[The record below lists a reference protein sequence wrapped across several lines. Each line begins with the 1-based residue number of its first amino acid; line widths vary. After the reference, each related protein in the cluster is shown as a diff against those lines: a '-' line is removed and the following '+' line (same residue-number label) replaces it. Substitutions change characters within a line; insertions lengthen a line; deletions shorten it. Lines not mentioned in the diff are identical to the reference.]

1 MKNYT
6 HAILPRASPPLV
18 LRDYQIQTI
27 DKMVDYDGRAA
38 LGVLGTGLGKTLI
51 FTEFIRKDVT
61 ESDHRCLILSHREE
75 LVRQPLTYLTDLPC
89 GIELA
94 QHHARGQP
102 IISASV
108 QSLVGR
114 LDRYNP
120 REIDTIIV
128 DEAHHA
134 AAPTYR
140 KVLDYFPAARI
151 FGFTATAHRGD
162 GIGLDC
168 VFDDLLC
175 EYDTLWGIEH
185 GYLTP
190 MDCVQ
195 VQLKYKMG
203 SVRIS
208 EYGDFDQADVARVM
222 SGTAA
227 GVVEAYEKH
236 ARGQTIIFAAST
248 DEARDITDLL
258 NKHAGRKVAG
268 LILGNTKNRDRVLE
282 AYKLGLLQVL
292 VNFGVLTEGTDLPS
306 TETVI
311 IARPISHTNVGL
323 YAQMVGRALRLYPG
337 KTTALVIDCVGISD
351 YPVCTAATLIGK
363 PLPEE
368 KPAEVKS
375 AEEKQPDED
384 KVEVLSDD
392 EIPETWIEKQQ
403 EVSILDKG
411 KGVDLHD
418 VAWVELKNGGYILPI
433 PNMVYRV
440 SAPDDAGNVYLRKNK
455 KCSKNAVPPQ
465 FVFDYVFQDLQK
477 NHPHDRHI
485 WDKSSRHVWDHQPI
499 TNQQYALIHRL
510 APDYKIDAKK
520 MTRGDASRLIQ
531 LLLYKKDELEEG
543 EVHAP

>member
-1 MKNYT
+1 MVNRSQ
-6 HAILPRASPPLV
+6 APRGSPP
-18 LRDYQIQTI
+18 LRDYQQDTV
-27 DKMVDYDGRAA
+27 DKMLRYEGRAA
-38 LGVLGTGLGKTLI
+38 LCVLGTGLGKTRI
-51 FTEFIRKDVT
+51 FTDFIRREV
-61 ESDHRCLILSHREE
+61 EQNDHHCLILSHREE
-75 LVRQPLTYLTDLPC
+75 LVRQPLTYLSDLPC

-94 QHHARGQP
+94 QQHARGQHV
-102 IISASV
+102 ITASV

-128 DEAHHA
+128 DEAHHS

-140 KVLDYFPAARI
+140 KILDYFCSARI
-151 FGFTATAHRGD
+151 YGFTATAHRGD
-162 GIGLDC
+162 GVGLGC
-168 VFDDLLC
+168 VFRDLLC

-195 VQLKYKMG
+195 VRLKYKMG
-203 SVRIS
+203 GIKIN
-208 EYGDFDQADVARVM
+208 EYGDYDQTDVARIM

-227 GVVEAYEKH
+227 GVVEAYDKY
-236 ARGQTIIFAAST
+236 ARGQTIIFAVSV
-248 DEARDITDLL
+248 DEARDIADLL
-258 NKHAGRKVAG
+258 NKHAGKRVAG
-268 LILGNTKNRDRVLE
+268 LILGSTRDRGRVLE
-282 AYKLGLLQVL
+282 AYKLGILRVL
-292 VNFGVLTEGTDLPS
+292 VNYGVLTEGTDLPS

-368 KPAEVKS
+368 KPAEVIS
-375 AEEKQPDED
+375 TTEKQPDEE
-384 KVEVLSDD
+384 KVKVLSGD
-392 EIPETWIEKQQ
+392 EIPETWIQKQQ
-403 EVSILDKG
+403 EVSIMEKG

-418 VAWVELKNGGYILPI
+418 VAWVALKNGGYILPV

-455 KCSKNAVPPQ
+455 KCSKTAVPPQ

-485 WDKSSRHVWDHQPI
+485 WDKSSRHVWDKQPI
-499 TNQQYALIHRL
+499 TNQQYALIRRL

-520 MTRGDASRLIQ
+520 MTRGDASRVIQ
-531 LLLYKKDELEEG
+531 LLLYKQEDLEEG
-543 EVHAP
+543 VGNAP

>member
-1 MKNYT
+1 MVNRSQ
-6 HAILPRASPPLV
+6 APRGSPP
-18 LRDYQIQTI
+18 LRDYQQDTV
-27 DKMVDYDGRAA
+27 DKMLRYEGRAA
-38 LGVLGTGLGKTLI
+38 LCVLGTGLGKTRI
-51 FTEFIRKDVT
+51 FTDFIRREV
-61 ESDHRCLILSHREE
+61 EQNDHHCLILSHREE
-75 LVRQPLTYLTDLPC
+75 LVRQPLTYLSDLPC

-94 QHHARGQP
+94 QQHARGQHV
-102 IISASV
+102 ITASV

-140 KVLDYFPAARI
+140 KILDYFCSARI
-151 FGFTATAHRGD
+151 YGFTATAHRGD
-162 GIGLDC
+162 GVGLGC
-168 VFDDLLC
+168 VFRDLLC

-195 VQLKYKMG
+195 VRLKYKMG
-203 SVRIS
+203 GIKIN
-208 EYGDFDQADVARVM
+208 EYGDYDQTDVARIM

-227 GVVEAYEKH
+227 GVVEAYHKH

-258 NKHAGRKVAG
+258 NKHAGKKVAG
-268 LILGNTKNRDRVLE
+268 LILGNTKNRDRLLE
-282 AYKLGLLQVL
+282 AYKLGILQVL
-292 VNFGVLTEGTDLPS
+292 VNYGVLTEGTDLPS

-337 KTTALVIDCVGISD
+337 KTTARIIDCVGISD

-368 KPAEVKS
+368 KPETP
-375 AEEKQPDED
+375 ETTEPKQPDENQTQLL
-384 KVEVLSDD
+384 KDD
-392 EIPETWIEKQQ
+392 EIPDSWIQQ
-403 EVSILDKG
+403 QKEVSIMEKG
-411 KGVDLHD
+411 KGVDLHG
-418 VAWVELKNGGYILPI
+418 VAWVELKNGGYILPV
-433 PNMVYRV
+433 PNMLYRI
-440 SAPDDAGNVYLRKNK
+440 SAPDEAGNVFLRKNK
-455 KCSKNAVPPQ
+455 KCSKAAVPPQ
-465 FVFDYVFQDLQK
+465 FVFDFVYQDLQK

-485 WDKSSRHVWDHQPI
+485 WDKSKRHVWDHQPI
-499 TNQQYALIHRL
+499 TNQQYALIRRL
-510 APDYKIDAKK
+510 APDYKIDAQK
-520 MTRGDASRLIQ
+520 MTRGDASRVIQ

-543 EVHAP
+543 AGDAP

>member
-1 MKNYT
+1 MPT
-6 HAILPRASPPLV
+6 FIPRASPLPA
-18 LRDYQIQTI
+18 LRDYQQNTV
-27 DKMVDYDGRAA
+27 DKMLCYDDRAA
-38 LGVLGTGLGKTLI
+38 LCVLGTGLGKTRI

-61 ESDHRCLILSHREE
+61 ESDHHCLILSHREE

-94 QHHARGQP
+94 QQHARGQP

-114 LDRYNP
+114 LNRYNP
-120 REIDTIIV
+120 REINTIIV

-140 KVLDYFPAARI
+140 KILNHFPAARI

-168 VFDDLLC
+168 VFNDLLC

-185 GYLTP
+185 GYLSP
-190 MDCVQ
+190 IDCIQ

-203 SVRIS
+203 SVKIN
-208 EYGDFDQADVARVM
+208 EYGDFNQADVARVM

-227 GVVEAYEKH
+227 GVVEAYKKH

-248 DEARDITDLL
+248 DEARDITALL
-258 NKHAGRKVAG
+258 NKHAGKKVAG
-268 LILGNTKNRDRVLE
+268 LILSSTKKRERVLE
-282 AYKLGLLQVL
+282 AYKLGILRVL
-292 VNFGVLTEGTDLPS
+292 VNYGVLTEGTDLPS

-337 KTTALVIDCVGISD
+337 KATALVIDCVGISD
-351 YPVCTAATLIGK
+351 YPICTAATLIGK
-363 PLPEE
+363 PLPEKKPKLPE
-368 KPAEVKS
+368 PAEQ
-375 AEEKQPDED
+375 KQPDEEQIQLLKD
-384 KVEVLSDD
+384 E
-392 EIPETWIEKQQ
+392 EIPDSWIKQQ
-403 EVSILDKG
+403 KDVSIMDKG

-455 KCSKNAVPPQ
+455 KCSKKAVPPQ
-465 FVFDYVFQDLQK
+465 FVFDYVYQDLQK
-477 NHPHDRHI
+477 NHPHDQHI
-485 WDKSSRHVWDHQPI
+485 WSKSSRHVWDKQPI
-499 TNQQYALIHRL
+499 TNPQYALIQRL
-510 APDYKIDAKK
+510 APGYKIDTKK
-520 MTRGDASRLIQ
+520 TTRGDASRLIQ

-543 EVHAP
+543 ADHAS

>member
-1 MKNYT
+1 MTNP
-6 HAILPRASPPLV
+6 IIPRASPPLA
-18 LRDYQIQTI
+18 LRDYQQDTV
-27 DKMVDYDGRAA
+27 DKMLRYEGRAA
-38 LGVLGTGLGKTLI
+38 LAVLGTGLGKTAI
-51 FTEFIRKDVT
+51 FTSFVNREVT
-61 ESDHRCLILSHREE
+61 ENDHRCLLLSHRAE
-75 LVRQPLTYLTDLPC
+75 LVHQPLTYLSGIRC

-94 QHHARGQP
+94 QQHAHGEP
-102 IISASV
+102 VISASV

-114 LDRYNP
+114 LGKYNP

-140 KVLDYFPAARI
+140 KILDYFSAARI

-168 VFDDLLC
+168 VFEQLLC

-195 VQLKYKMG
+195 VQLKHKIG
-203 SVRIS
+203 SVEIN

-227 GVVEAYEKH
+227 GVVEAYHKH

-258 NKHAGRKVAG
+258 NKHAGKKVAG
-268 LILGNTKNRDRVLE
+268 LILGNTKNRDRLLE

-337 KTTALVIDCVGISD
+337 KATALVIDCVGISD

-368 KPAEVKS
+368 KPETPEKI
-375 AEEKQPDED
+375 EPKQPDEEQTQLL
-384 KVEVLSDD
+384 KDD
-392 EIPETWIEKQQ
+392 EIPDSWIQQ
-403 EVSILDKG
+403 QKEVSIMDKG
-411 KGVDLHD
+411 KGVDLHG
-418 VAWVELKNGGYILPI
+418 VAWVALKNGGYILPV
-433 PNMVYRV
+433 PNMVYRI
-440 SAPDDAGNVYLRKNK
+440 SAPDEAGNVFLRKNK
-455 KCSKNAVPPQ
+455 KCSKAAVPPQ
-465 FVFDYVFQDLQK
+465 AVFDFVYQDLQK
-477 NHPHDRHI
+477 NHPQDAHI
-485 WDKSSRHVWDHQPI
+485 WDTSKRHYWDAQPV
-499 TNQQYALIHRL
+499 TTPQLALIRRL
-510 APDYKIDAKK
+510 APDYSIDTKK

-543 EVHAP
+543 ESHAP

>member
-1 MKNYT
+1 MGTIDLNKT
-6 HAILPRASPPLV
+6 GPPL
-18 LRDYQIQTI
+18 RPYQEDVIH
-27 DKMVDYDGRAA
+27 KMILYDGHSA
-38 LGVLGTGLGKTLI
+38 LCVLGTGLGKTRI
-51 FTEFIRKDVT
+51 FVDFLRREVT
-61 ESDHRCLILSHREE
+61 ENDHHCLILSHREE
-75 LVRQPLTYLTDLPC
+75 LVRQPLTYLSDLPC

-94 QHHARGQP
+94 QQHARGQP
-102 IISASV
+102 VISASV
-108 QSLVGR
+108 QSLVRR

-175 EYDTLWGIEH
+175 EYDTLWGINH

-203 SVRIS
+203 AVKIN
-208 EYGDFDQADVARVM
+208 EYGDYDQTDVARIM

-236 ARGQTIIFAAST
+236 ARGQTIIFAVSV
-248 DEARDITDLL
+248 DEARDIADLL
-258 NKHAGRKVAG
+258 NKHAGKRVAG
-268 LILGNTKNRDRVLE
+268 LILGSTRDRGRVLE
-282 AYKLGLLQVL
+282 AYKLGILRVL
-292 VNFGVLTEGTDLPS
+292 VNYGVLTEGTDLPS

-337 KTTALVIDCVGISD
+337 KTTALVVDCVGISD

-363 PLPEE
+363 HL
-368 KPAEVKS
+368 KNA
-375 AEEKQPDED
+375 D
-384 KVEVLSDD
+384 KNNTEASIPVENAVENVPITILSGDD
-392 EIPETWIEKQQ
+392 IPESWIDKRR

-411 KGVDLHD
+411 KGVDLHG
-418 VAWVELKNGGYILPI
+418 VAWIHLKNGGYVLRV
-433 PNMVYRV
+433 PNMVYRI
-440 SAPDDAGNVYLRKNK
+440 SAPDQNGCVYLRKNK
-455 KCSKNAVPPQ
+455 KSAKSPMPPQ
-465 FVFDYVFQDLQK
+465 FVLDYVYQDLCK
-477 NHPHDRHI
+477 NHPHDKHI
-485 WDKSSRHVWDHQPI
+485 WDAKKRRIWDNQPA
-499 TNQQYALIHRL
+499 TDAQVALIQKL
-510 APDYKIDAKK
+510 NKDCNIDIHK
-520 MTRGDASRLIQ
+520 MTRGDASGLIQ
-531 LLLYKKDELEEG
+531 TLLYCRGDL
-543 EVHAP
+543 

>member
-1 MKNYT
+1 MVNRSQ
-6 HAILPRASPPLV
+6 APRGSPP
-18 LRDYQIQTI
+18 LRDYQQDTV
-27 DKMVDYDGRAA
+27 DKMLRYEGRAA
-38 LGVLGTGLGKTLI
+38 LCVLGTGLGKTRI
-51 FTEFIRKDVT
+51 FTDFIRREVKQN
-61 ESDHRCLILSHREE
+61 DHHCLILSHREE
-75 LVRQPLTYLTDLPC
+75 LVKQPLTYLTDLPC

-94 QHHARGQP
+94 QQHARGQHV
-102 IISASV
+102 ITASV

-140 KVLDYFPAARI
+140 KILDYFCGARI
-151 FGFTATAHRGD
+151 YGFTATAHRGD

-175 EYDTLWGIEH
+175 EHDTLWGIEH

-203 SVRIS
+203 TVKVN

-227 GVVEAYEKH
+227 GVVEAYDKY
-236 ARGQTIIFAAST
+236 ARGQTIIFAASV
-248 DEARDITDLL
+248 DEARDITDLI
-258 NKHAGRKVAG
+258 NKYAGKRVAG
-268 LILGNTKNRDRVLE
+268 LILGSTKNRDRLLE
-282 AYKLGLLQVL
+282 AYKMGLLQVL

-311 IARPISHTNVGL
+311 IARPIAHANVGL

-368 KPAEVKS
+368 KPETP
-375 AEEKQPDED
+375 ETTEPKQPDENQTQLL
-384 KVEVLSDD
+384 KDD
-392 EIPETWIEKQQ
+392 EIPDSWIQQ
-403 EVSILDKG
+403 QKEVSIMEKG
-411 KGVDLHD
+411 KGVDLHG
-418 VAWVELKNGGYILPI
+418 VAWVALKNGGYILPV

-440 SAPDDAGNVYLRKNK
+440 SAPDIAGNVYLRKNK
-455 KCSKNAVPPQ
+455 KCAKNAMPPQ

-499 TNQQYALIHRL
+499 TNQQYTLIHRL

-543 EVHAP
+543 ADHAP

>member
-1 MKNYT
+1 MT
-6 HAILPRASPPLV
+6 IQRSVTPRASPPL
-18 LRDYQIQTI
+18 RDYQEKTIQ
-27 DKMVDYDGRAA
+27 KMLAYEGRAA
-38 LGVLGTGLGKTLI
+38 LGVLGTGLGKTRI
-51 FTEFIRKDVT
+51 FTEFIRRDVND
-61 ESDHRCLILSHREE
+61 SDHRCLILSHRAE
-75 LVRQPLTYLTDLPC
+75 LVHQPLTYLTDLPC

-94 QHHARGQP
+94 QQHARGEP
-102 IISASV
+102 VISASV
-108 QSLVGR
+108 QSLVGQ
-114 LDRYNP
+114 LGKYNP

-140 KVLDYFPAARI
+140 KILDYFPAARI

-162 GIGLDC
+162 DIGLDC
-168 VFDDLLC
+168 VFDDILC

-190 MDCVQ
+190 MECVQ

-203 SVRIS
+203 SVKIN

-236 ARGQTIIFAAST
+236 GRGQTIIFAAST
-248 DEARDITDLL
+248 EEARDITDLL

-268 LILGNTKNRDRVLE
+268 LILGSTKNRDRILE
-282 AYKLGLLQVL
+282 AYRLGIIKVL

-311 IARPISHTNVGL
+311 IARPISHTNLGL

-337 KTTALVIDCVGISD
+337 KEKALVIDCVGISD
-351 YPVCTAATLIGK
+351 YPVCTAATLIGN
-363 PLPEE
+363 PLPEA
-368 KPAEVKS
+368 KPKETETT
-375 AEEKQPDED
+375 EEKQPDDD
-384 KVEVLSDD
+384 KVQLLKDE
-392 EIPETWIEKQQ
+392 EIPDTWIKHQKD
-403 EVSILDKG
+403 VSILEKG
-411 KGVDLHD
+411 KGVDLHG
-418 VAWVELKNGGYILPI
+418 VAWVELKNGGYILPV
-433 PNMVYRV
+433 PNMVYRI
-440 SAPDDAGNVYLRKNK
+440 SAPDESGNVYLRKNK

-465 FVFDYVFQDLQK
+465 FVFDYVYQDLQK
-477 NHPHDRHI
+477 NHPHDSHI
-485 WDKSSRHVWDHQPI
+485 WDKAQRGRWDNQPI
-499 TNQQYALIHRL
+499 THQQFELIHRL
-510 APDYKIDAKK
+510 APDYTIHTKK

-543 EVHAP
+543 ENYAP